1 MVVVEKEREG
11 EESFSDEFY
20 VIGGEDTDVALE
32 LSFPPSAVLLFG
44 EDDDR
49 ANKKREITSM
59 LRGIIVQ
66 NASPW
71 PQIFRGSFDF
81 GEGKSDTGTLDT
93 ARSDLEVAESGSSSG
108 DTTTSRTSSSR
119 DRGGRVLLVVA
130 IRRCG
135 RRRGCWGCCLWGQR
149 GRYS

>member
-1 MVVVEKEREG
+1 LRELAEWHCWLWLWQSLKEGGWWKKRGKE
-11 EESFSDEFY
+11 EESFSDEFD
-20 VIGGEDTDVALE
+20 VIGGEDADVALE

-49 ANKKREITSM
+49 ANKQREITSM

-81 GEGKSDTGTLDT
+81 GESKGDAGSLDT
-93 ARSDLEVAESGSSSG
+93 ARSDLEVAESSSSSG
-108 DTTTSRTSSSR
+108 DTTTR
-119 DRGGRVLLVVA
+119 DRGG
-130 IRRCG
+130 
-135 RRRGCWGCCLWGQR
+135 
-149 GRYS
+149 